1 MASCKYSCSEK
12 LGQRNRKCSHY
23 EENSVLKYIRIIVL
37 PSQDNNV
44 IFSFSE
50 IDEVF
55 FFRPIATNGH
65 LTQLR
70 YNKVSQSVGRAGMR
84 QVPLSR
90 LNFLCHNLNILCR
103 SCLNFLCCC
112 FTGVFIAESD
122 VGVGTIVGSA
132 VFNILFIVGVCG
144 LFAGMVSFPF
154 LEKRRIHSRTLIYYS
169 ASYHSC
175 ELYTGVLCNC
185 SVLNLVRNAKTVR
198 FPITLWGNSSQN
210 AKHIFFLSVKIQR
223 WI

>member
-37 PSQDNNV
+37 PSQDNNI

-90 LNFLCHNLNILCR
+90 LNFLCHSLNILCR

-154 LEKRRIHSRTLIYYS
+154 LEKKRRIHSRTLIYYS

-175 ELYTGVLCNC
+175 ELYTRVLCNC

-198 FPITLWGNSSQN
+198 FPITL
-210 AKHIFFLSVKIQR
+210 
-223 WI
+223 

>member
-50 IDEVF
+50 IKYIS
-55 FFRPIATNGH
+55 FFRPIATDGH

-154 LEKRRIHSRTLIYYS
+154 LEKKKNSLTNTDLLQ
-169 ASYHSC
+169 C
-175 ELYTGVLCNC
+175 EL
-185 SVLNLVRNAKTVR
+185 S
-198 FPITLWGNSSQN
+198 
-210 AKHIFFLSVKIQR
+210 
-223 WI
+223 

>member
-1 MASCKYSCSEK
+1 MQIFM
-12 LGQRNRKCSHY
+12 LRKIRTTQPEMFSLWRK
-23 EENSVLKYIRIIVL
+23 ENSVLKYIRIIVL

-90 LNFLCHNLNILCR
+90 LNFLCHSLNILCR

-154 LEKRRIHSRTLIYYS
+154 LEKKKNSLTNTDLLQ
-169 ASYHSC
+169 C
-175 ELYTGVLCNC
+175 EL
-185 SVLNLVRNAKTVR
+185 S
-198 FPITLWGNSSQN
+198 
-210 AKHIFFLSVKIQR
+210 
-223 WI
+223 

>member
-50 IDEVF
+50 IKYIS
-55 FFRPIATNGH
+55 FFRPIATDGH

-90 LNFLCHNLNILCR
+90 LNFLCHSLNILCR
-103 SCLNFLCCC
+103 ICLNFLCCC

-154 LEKRRIHSRTLIYYS
+154 LEKKEEFTHEHWFITVRAIIAVSFILEYS
-169 ASYHSC
+169 ATV
-175 ELYTGVLCNC
+175 LY
-185 SVLNLVRNAKTVR
+185 
-198 FPITLWGNSSQN
+198 
-210 AKHIFFLSVKIQR
+210 
-223 WI
+223 